1 MNKFRDFRDLL
12 NQNNFISFEKKY
24 TDSSMESSRL
34 DSNRGDA
41 SEMRKSHS
49 KLKSTSLE
57 ELTKENKS
65 LSNQPSKKV
74 SLKQNLGVANSTDH
88 IDTQTQQQRATTR
101 MKSTSNSSF
110 KSINSNKSL
119 TNSSVNG
126 EDALSLLT
134 PTSSSVQIN
143 PNNYLKLP
151 RVDTRPTYYP
161 RVENGNGVQSAS
173 MYKTISP
180 SKKALDAIKMS
191 KQINTDSVLSNKSTI
206 KTRLRVKNRLECDKL
221 VDRLDA
227 SGELN
232 EMQEKTL
239 RNGFHLPLD
248 IDLAGYLNEV
258 KKVNQKKN
266 QEKIMRMKENQKRL
280 KKLQKDSFF
289 SYN

>member
-1 MNKFRDFRDLL
+1 
-12 NQNNFISFEKKY
+12 
-24 TDSSMESSRL
+24 MESSRL
-34 DSNRGDA
+34 DSNRGDT

-57 ELTKENKS
+57 ELTKENKTTS
-65 LSNQPSKKV
+65 SNQPTKKV
-74 SLKQNLGVANSTDH
+74 SLKQHLAVANSTEL
-88 IDTQTQQQRATTR
+88 IDTQRAAR

-110 KSINSNKSL
+110 KSLNSNKSL

-126 EDALSLLT
+126 EDANSLLT
-134 PTSSSVQIN
+134 PTSSSAQIIN
-143 PNNYLKLP
+143 PDNYLKLP

-191 KQINTDSVLSNKSTI
+191 KQINTESVLSNKSTI

-221 VDRLDA
+221 VSRLDA

-232 EMQEKTL
+232 ETQDKTL

-248 IDLAGYLNEV
+248 ADLAGYLNET

-266 QEKIMRMKENQKRL
+266 QERIMRMKENQKQL